1 MYADEKPNNIYNLEY
16 LLGEGVAVDKFLLM
30 LILQLVRLD
39 VLPECR
45 NDDRPEE
52 RIALDV
58 YYIEHHPWFPLS

>member
-1 MYADEKPNNIYNLEY
+1 MPNLIYNLED
-16 LLGEGVAVDKFLLM
+16 LLEEGIAVNKFFLM

-58 YYIEHHPWFPLS
+58 YIEHHGFSLS